1 MIAGASNF
9 FTFQKTS
16 TIIVD
21 SMELFRFKDQ
31 NSVASHVA
39 SVTLTDW
46 LPLVVVFV

>member
-31 NSVASHVA
+31 NSVD
-39 SVTLTDW
+39 TLTDW
-46 LPLVVVFV
+46 LPLAVVFV